1 MEILEILSTA
11 CSIFLR
17 RTSHS
22 ESSMYYECHGRPLC
36 FGQKTAFLPRASC
49 NFSTFSFTM
58 RCESKVRIMA
68 FEHKSKESRAEQ
80 GPHLK
85 PSDFAFGKP

>member
-1 MEILEILSTA
+1 MEKLSTA
-11 CSIFLR
+11 CSVTLR
-17 RTSHS
+17 KTSHS
-22 ESSMYYECHGRPLC
+22 ESSKYYECHGRPIR
-36 FGQKTAFLPRASC
+36 FGHKTAFLPRANC

-58 RCESKVRIMA
+58 RCESKVRNMA